1 MFLLILKKI
10 EIAYKSKY
18 NLIRDNKIIL
28 LMISNGKNWHYLA
41 VKSLSRLLRGISSNH
56 NSDYYCLNCF
66 HSYRTENKLN
76 VHKKICE
83 NHEYCNI
90 EMPSPNN
97 NIIKYNQGEK
107 SLELPFIIYADLECL
122 LKKIDTCQNNPDLSS
137 TTKINQHIPSGY
149 SIYTNCSFDKS
160 NNKLSYYRGEDCM
173 KRFCKDLK
181 DHATKIIDFKK
192 KAMIPLTKEEED
204 NYSKENTCYI
214 CKKDFNNDTKVRDHC
229 HFTGKCRGAAH
240 NTCNL
245 RYKIPKN
252 IPVIFHNGST
262 YDYHFIIKELA
273 CEFHGNFECLGE
285 NTEKY
290 ITFSV
295 PIKKKI
301 DSKNIDITYKIKFID
316 SFRFIATSLSKLVD
330 NLTDNIHNDK
340 CIKCKSNLCFVR
352 AMNEKLIFKCID
364 CEKEYEKEFNK
375 ELLKRFAN
383 TYKFCNNDLNKFI
396 MLLRKGVYP
405 YEYIGGWDKF
415 NEKVLPGKE
424 SFYSNLRLENI
435 SETDYAHAN
444 NVFKKFN
451 INNLCEY
458 HDLYVRSD
466 TLLLA
471 DIFENFRQSCL
482 KNYELDPAHFFSL
495 PGLAWQACLKKTN
508 VELELLTDYDMLL
521 MVEEGIRGGICH
533 AMQRYVKANN
543 KYMKDYD
550 KKKKPSYIQYLD
562 ANNLYG
568 KAMTEKLPVRGFR
581 WMDDICKIDEDFV
594 KVYNKND
601 NKGYILDVDVDYP
614 NKLQNLHSDLPFLPK
629 RMVINN
635 TKKLVC
641 NLNDKKNYIVHINVL
656 KQALDHGLK
665 LKKVHRVI
673 EFEQE
678 AWLKEYIDV
687 NTELRKKATNDFEK
701 DFFKLMNNAVFGKT
715 MENVRK
721 HRVKLVKTEKKMNK
735 LVSEPNFHTMK
746 LIDNNL
752 AIIEMRKVKV
762 KMNKPVYLG
771 LSILDISKISMYEF
785 WYDYV
790 KIKYE
795 DKARLCYM
803 DTDSFVVNIK
813 TKDFYK
819 DISQDVNKR
828 FDTSNYTFD
837 RPLPTGINKKVIGLM
852 KDKLGG
858 DIITEFVALRPKAY
872 SYITNNFIEMKKA
885 KGTKKCN
892 VNKMLRFED
901 YKKCL
906 FDNGKVLK
914 SQQRFK
920 SENHEVYTE
929 NINKIAL
936 SCDDDNI

>member
-1 MFLLILKKI
+1 M
-10 EIAYKSKY
+10 
-18 NLIRDNKIIL
+18 
-28 LMISNGKNWHYLA
+28 
-41 VKSLSRLLRGISSNH
+41 
-56 NSDYYCLNCF
+56 
-66 HSYRTENKLN
+66 
-76 VHKKICE
+76 
-83 NHEYCNI
+83 
-90 EMPSPNN
+90 
-97 NIIKYNQGEK
+97 
-107 SLELPFIIYADLECL
+107 
-122 LKKIDTCQNNPDLSS
+122 
-137 TTKINQHIPSGY
+137 
-149 SIYTNCSFDKS
+149 
-160 NNKLSYYRGEDCM
+160 
-173 KRFCKDLK
+173 
-181 DHATKIIDFKK
+181 
-192 KAMIPLTKEEED
+192 
-204 NYSKENTCYI
+204 
-214 CKKDFNNDTKVRDHC
+214 
-229 HFTGKCRGAAH
+229 
-240 NTCNL
+240 
-245 RYKIPKN
+245 
-252 IPVIFHNGST
+252 
-262 YDYHFIIKELA
+262 
-273 CEFHGNFECLGE
+273 
-285 NTEKY
+285 
-290 ITFSV
+290 
-295 PIKKKI
+295 
-301 DSKNIDITYKIKFID
+301 
-316 SFRFIATSLSKLVD
+316 ATSLSKLVD

-375 ELLKRFAN
+375 ELIKRFAN
-383 TYKFCNNDLNKFI
+383 IYNFCDNDLNKFI

-405 YEYIGGWDKF
+405 YEYIDGWDEL
-415 NEKVLPGKE
+415 NEKIIPSKE
-424 SFYSNLRLENI
+424 LFYSNVTLENI

-451 INNLCEY
+451 INNLGEY

-471 DIFENFRQSCL
+471 DVFENFRQSCL
-482 KNYELDPAHFFSL
+482 KNYELDLAHFVSL

-508 VELELLTDYDMLL
+508 VELELLTDYDMFL
-521 MVEEGIRGGICH
+521 MVEERIKGGICH
-533 AMQRYVKANN
+533 AMQRYAKANN

-550 KKKKPSYIQYLD
+550 RKKKSSYIHYLN

-568 KAMTEKLPVRGFR
+568 KAITEKLPVREFR
-581 WMDDICKIDEDFV
+581 WMDDIFKIDENFV
-594 KVYNKND
+594 KVYNKNGS
-601 NKGYILDVDVDYP
+601 KGYILHVDVDYP
-614 NKLQNLHSDLPFLPK
+614 NKLQNLHSDLPFLPE

-641 NLNDKKNYIVHINVL
+641 NLNDKKNYIVYINVL
-656 KQALDHGLK
+656 KQALDHGVE
-665 LKKVHRVI
+665 LKKVHRVS
-673 EFEQE
+673 EFDQE

-701 DFFKLMNNAVFGKT
+701 DFFKLMNNAVFSKT
-715 MENVRK
+715 MKNVRK
-721 HRVKLVKTEKKMNK
+721 HRDVKLVKTDKKRNR
-735 LVSEPNFHTMK
+735 LVSEPNSDTMK

-752 AIIEMRKVKV
+752 AMIEMRKVKV
-762 KMNKPVYLG
+762 KMNKPIYLG
-771 LSILDISKISMYEF
+771 LSILDISKITMYEF

-837 RPLPTGINKKVIGLM
+837 RPLPTGVYKKVIILM
-852 KDKLGG
+852 KDELGG

-885 KGTKKCN
+885 KGTKKCV

-914 SQQRFK
+914 
-920 SENHEVYTE
+920 
-929 NINKIAL
+929 
-936 SCDDDNI
+936 